1 MKNIARKYALAL
13 LQTDFVQ
20 EVGALKKEDKKY
32 FSQTISNDG
41 FYISCHWA
49 DAFIQSNLES
59 CYIR

>member
-20 EVGALKKEDKKY
+20 EVGALKKY